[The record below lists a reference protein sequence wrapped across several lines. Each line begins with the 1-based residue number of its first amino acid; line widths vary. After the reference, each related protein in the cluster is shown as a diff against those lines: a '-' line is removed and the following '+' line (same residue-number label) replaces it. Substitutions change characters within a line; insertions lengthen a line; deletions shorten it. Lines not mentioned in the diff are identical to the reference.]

1 MSSIDS
7 RAALLAPIFVLQ
19 ALCAP
24 AWSAPAPKSQAHDK
38 PAQKTALPMVYDF
51 SASYC
56 VPCKA
61 IKPIF
66 EEVAKEYKGR
76 VDMQEID
83 AEDEKN
89 KALVDK
95 YQATAFPLLVFVD
108 AHGKRTGD
116 INRKVTK
123 KELVDRVEKLLAK

>member
-1 MSSIDS
+1 VSSICT
-7 RAALLAPIFVLQ
+7 RAALLAPIFILQ
-19 ALCAP
+19 TLAAP
-24 AWSAPAPKSQAHDK
+24 AWSAPQAKPTHDK
-38 PAQKTALPMVYDF
+38 PAQKAAMPIVYDF

-56 VPCKA
+56 VPCKV

-89 KALVDK
+89 KELVDK
-95 YQATAFPLLVFVD
+95 YQATAFPLIIFVD

-116 INRKVTK
+116 FNRKVTK

>member
-1 MSSIDS
+1 MSANFL
-7 RAALLAPIFVLQ
+7 RAAVLAPVFVFQTLI
-19 ALCAP
+19 AP
-24 AWSAPAPKSQAHDK
+24 AWSAPAAKPSTPDK
-38 PAQKTALPMVYDF
+38 PAEKAGKPIVYDF

-56 VPCKA
+56 VPCKV

-66 EEVAKEYKGR
+66 EEVQKEYKGR

-95 YQATAFPLLVFVD
+95 YQATAFPLIVFVD

-116 INRKVTK
+116 FNRKITK
-123 KELVDRVEKLLAK
+123 KELVERVEKLLAK

>member
-1 MSSIDS
+1 MLRNSLCSV
-7 RAALLAPIFVLQ
+7 ALALLFVPSTL
-19 ALCAP
+19 P
-24 AWSAPAPKSQAHDK
+24 AFSAPSAK
-38 PAQKTALPMVYDF
+38 PAGVDKTSSKGAMPIVYDF

-56 VPCKA
+56 VPCKV

-66 EEVAKEYKGR
+66 EEVAKEYKGK

-89 KALVDK
+89 KALVEK
-95 YQATAFPLLVFVD
+95 YQANAYPLIVFID